1 MTILNVNASAARVLV
16 CMDSEVVAL
25 DRLRRAEQGKLMYLS
40 NTNVVIGVRGIQ
52 VFAFELH
59 WAAWNM
65 PDASFDALD
74 QAWAPEV
81 FDAGFSQ
88 FVRVSRERGTQITDA
103 DAAGAEVV
111 IAGYSERRGR

>member
-52 VFAFELH
+52 VFAFALH

-65 PDASFDALD
+65 PDASWSARSPVRYQRLPSI
-74 QAWAPEV
+74 QRKRSAVCSGAP
-81 FDAGFSQ
+81 
-88 FVRVSRERGTQITDA
+88 R
-103 DAAGAEVV
+103 
-111 IAGYSERRGR
+111 